1 MPCRAIIFF
10 LGAGIQRGEPFAHD
24 DVESRAGAG
33 LFARMVEFDS
43 GGEQTVANGGAAC
56 GIQRV
61 DLETWVMASAWR
73 SFRKARNAADTR
85 LL

>member
-1 MPCRAIIFF
+1 
-10 LGAGIQRGEPFAHD
+10 
-24 DVESRAGAG
+24 
-33 LFARMVEFDS
+33 MVEFDS